1 MQNLP
6 RNLRILVIF
15 FMFFCGSAQ
24 AERRQI
30 FYSVASGQTSWK
42 LENYMADGVAIWNTP
57 SSCTSGGITFPAN
70 MTVADKN
77 RFYATLIAAKTSNAT
92 MFIYYDEAPGM
103 CMLVSFG
110 LQ

>member
-6 RNLRILVIF
+6 KILRILAIF
-15 FMFFCGSAQ
+15 FIFFFASAH

-30 FYSVASGQTSWK
+30 FYSVASGQPSWK

-57 SSCTSGGITFPAN
+57 SSCNNGAISFPSN
-70 MTVADKN
+70 MTAADKN

-92 MFIYYDEAPGM
+92 MFIYYDENPGI